1 MNNTQSIELSSTGVR
16 RMLNRYTPERAMAEY
31 IWNGFDAKA
40 TIVHVDF
47 EIDSSEL
54 DTIASVT
61 ISDNGN
67 GICLDELQYKFK
79 PILESQKRLSS
90 DEGDL
95 VRGKNGYGRLTFF
108 KFATYA
114 QWTTRYLHKNGK
126 KYQYDIEI
134 SSDNLTK
141 YTPSEQT
148 EIQNAPGTSVRFT
161 NIDTEISSK
170 FIESK
175 LKPFLR
181 AEFAWFLELNA
192 SFQIVINGEVLDYQ
206 SIIEDRKA
214 FPVNIQGIEFSCKY
228 LRWNVKPNDEYSRF
242 YFLNEAFDVR
252 GTKTTLLN
260 KKGDGFWHSIVVI
273 NNFFEDKIAE
283 CFNGKSISPII
294 LRQATV
300 LHKDVSYTYN
310 KPQKFCVQL
319 LGFITFLR
327 NQANKLLGNYYKD
340 GVFPTFGDSIWEE
353 RRKEELEELVINLYE
368 VEPRVFIKL
377 NKEQQQIFLKL
388 LNLIMDSNERGSL
401 FKIIGEVVDLEP
413 TDRDEFAKLLTT
425 SRLKHIISTI
435 KLIQDRILVIEDL
448 KKLVFKH
455 ELEAGEVK
463 NLQKFI
469 ENHYWIFGEEYRMI
483 CAEEVKFEEALN
495 KYIYYLRG
503 VSEKKFIQHPDKYKE
518 MDLFLAGKEYR
529 DGGPHNLVIEIKN
542 PTTIKKLTNKEY
554 GQIEKYMDV
563 ILKQDC
569 FNDNREQWDFYL
581 IGQDYDDIVARKVA
595 KKETGLCSEGEN
607 YKLYVKK
614 WSQII
619 NDIERRHKYLLEK
632 LKTERQELS
641 KAQTLEEV
649 MTEMS
654 NNSAIVQKQK

>member
-1 MNNTQSIELSSTGVR
+1 MNNTKSIALSSTGVR

-47 EIDSSEL
+47 EIDSLEL

-273 NNFFEDKIAE
+273 NNF
-283 CFNGKSISPII
+283 
-294 LRQATV
+294 
-300 LHKDVSYTYN
+300 
-310 KPQKFCVQL
+310 
-319 LGFITFLR
+319 
-327 NQANKLLGNYYKD
+327 
-340 GVFPTFGDSIWEE
+340 
-353 RRKEELEELVINLYE
+353 LE
-368 VEPRVFIKL
+368 
-377 NKEQQQIFLKL
+377 
-388 LNLIMDSNERGSL
+388 
-401 FKIIGEVVDLEP
+401 
-413 TDRDEFAKLLTT
+413 
-425 SRLKHIISTI
+425 
-435 KLIQDRILVIEDL
+435 
-448 KKLVFKH
+448 
-455 ELEAGEVK
+455 
-463 NLQKFI
+463 
-469 ENHYWIFGEEYRMI
+469 
-483 CAEEVKFEEALN
+483 
-495 KYIYYLRG
+495 
-503 VSEKKFIQHPDKYKE
+503 
-518 MDLFLAGKEYR
+518 
-529 DGGPHNLVIEIKN
+529 
-542 PTTIKKLTNKEY
+542 
-554 GQIEKYMDV
+554 
-563 ILKQDC
+563 
-569 FNDNREQWDFYL
+569 
-581 IGQDYDDIVARKVA
+581 
-595 KKETGLCSEGEN
+595 
-607 YKLYVKK
+607 
-614 WSQII
+614 
-619 NDIERRHKYLLEK
+619 
-632 LKTERQELS
+632 
-641 KAQTLEEV
+641 
-649 MTEMS
+649 
-654 NNSAIVQKQK
+654 

>member
-283 CFNGKSISPII
+283 CFNGKSISPS
-294 LRQATV
+294 LFED
-300 LHKDVSYTYN
+300 KDARGIFNDLISKLN
-310 KPQKFCVQL
+310 DFLKKERRP
-319 LGFITFLR
+319 FLR

-503 VSEKKFIQHPDKYKE
+503 VSEKKFIQHHDKYKE

>member
-114 QWTTRYLHKNGK
+114 QWTTRYLHKNRK

-283 CFNGKSISPII
+283 CFNGKSISPS
-294 LRQATV
+294 LFED
-300 LHKDVSYTYN
+300 KDARGIFNDLISKLN
-310 KPQKFCVQL
+310 DFLKKERRP
-319 LGFITFLR
+319 FLR

-649 MTEMS
+649 MTEVS

>member
-283 CFNGKSISPII
+283 CFNGKSISPS
-294 LRQATV
+294 LFED
-300 LHKDVSYTYN
+300 KDARGIFNDLISKLN
-310 KPQKFCVQL
+310 DFLKKERRP
-319 LGFITFLR
+319 FLR

-563 ILKQDC
+563 IFKQDC

>member
-214 FPVNIQGIEFSCKY
+214 F
-228 LRWNVKPNDEYSRF
+228 R
-242 YFLNEAFDVR
+242 
-252 GTKTTLLN
+252 
-260 KKGDGFWHSIVVI
+260 DGFWHSIVVI

-283 CFNGKSISPII
+283 CFNGKSISPS
-294 LRQATV
+294 LFED
-300 LHKDVSYTYN
+300 KDARGIFNDLISKLN
-310 KPQKFCVQL
+310 DFLKKERRP
-319 LGFITFLR
+319 FLR

-353 RRKEELEELVINLYE
+353 RRKEELQ
-368 VEPRVFIKL
+368 
-377 NKEQQQIFLKL
+377 EQ
-388 LNLIMDSNERGSL
+388 R
-401 FKIIGEVVDLEP
+401 
-413 TDRDEFAKLLTT
+413 
-425 SRLKHIISTI
+425 
-435 KLIQDRILVIEDL
+435 
-448 KKLVFKH
+448 
-455 ELEAGEVK
+455 
-463 NLQKFI
+463 
-469 ENHYWIFGEEYRMI
+469 RM
-483 CAEEVKFEEALN
+483 AEE
-495 KYIYYLRG
+495 
-503 VSEKKFIQHPDKYKE
+503 
-518 MDLFLAGKEYR
+518 
-529 DGGPHNLVIEIKN
+529 
-542 PTTIKKLTNKEY
+542 
-554 GQIEKYMDV
+554 
-563 ILKQDC
+563 
-569 FNDNREQWDFYL
+569 
-581 IGQDYDDIVARKVA
+581 
-595 KKETGLCSEGEN
+595 TG
-607 YKLYVKK
+607 
-614 WSQII
+614 
-619 NDIERRHKYLLEK
+619 
-632 LKTERQELS
+632 
-641 KAQTLEEV
+641 
-649 MTEMS
+649 
-654 NNSAIVQKQK
+654 

>member
-283 CFNGKSISPII
+283 CFNGKSISPS
-294 LRQATV
+294 LFED
-300 LHKDVSYTYN
+300 KDARGIFNDLISKLN
-310 KPQKFCVQL
+310 DFLKKERRP
-319 LGFITFLR
+319 FLR

-641 KAQTLEEV
+641 KAQTLEDV
-649 MTEMS
+649 MTEMA

>member
-47 EIDSSEL
+47 DLDSSEL

-283 CFNGKSISPII
+283 CFNGKSISPS
-294 LRQATV
+294 LFED
-300 LHKDVSYTYN
+300 KDARGIFNDLISKLN
-310 KPQKFCVQL
+310 DFLKKERRP
-319 LGFITFLR
+319 FLR

>member
-148 EIQNAPGTSVRFT
+148 EIQNAPGTSVKFT

-283 CFNGKSISPII
+283 CFNGKSISPS
-294 LRQATV
+294 LFED
-300 LHKDVSYTYN
+300 KDARGIFNDLISKLN
-310 KPQKFCVQL
+310 DFLKKERRP
-319 LGFITFLR
+319 FLR

>member
-283 CFNGKSISPII
+283 CFNGKSISPS
-294 LRQATV
+294 LFED
-300 LHKDVSYTYN
+300 KDARGIFNDLISKLN
-310 KPQKFCVQL
+310 DFLKKERRP
-319 LGFITFLR
+319 FLR

-619 NDIERRHKYLLEK
+619 NDIERRHKYLLER

>member
-283 CFNGKSISPII
+283 CFNGKFISPS
-294 LRQATV
+294 LFEN
-300 LHKDVSYTYN
+300 KDARGIFNDLISKLN
-310 KPQKFCVQL
+310 DFLKKERRP
-319 LGFITFLR
+319 FLR

>member
-283 CFNGKSISPII
+283 CFNGKSISPS
-294 LRQATV
+294 LFED
-300 LHKDVSYTYN
+300 KDARGIFNDLISKLN
-310 KPQKFCVQL
+310 DFLKKERRP
-319 LGFITFLR
+319 FLR
-327 NQANKLLGNYYKD
+327 KQANKLLGNYYKD

-503 VSEKKFIQHPDKYKE
+503 VSEKNFIQHPDKYKE